1 MVIIGPR
8 SVEHILYPKIARP
21 LVELNPGSSRIVL
34 PTDLMEIS
42 INAVS
47 RSGYVLC
54 TYSITKLRFLR
65 LYNLR

>member
-1 MVIIGPR
+1 MICDIMIIGPR
-8 SVEHILYPKIARP
+8 SVEHILYPKIARS

-47 RSGYVLC
+47 RSGYVL
-54 TYSITKLRFLR
+54 
-65 LYNLR
+65 